1 LTKIELNIPFL
12 RALSRDYISELHLD
26 QLGPVDELDPSLRS
40 PRAYLP
46 EQLALEPVDGLVAF
60 RVVDG
65 QPEVDRLTR
74 LKGVSVQR
82 ARDLSTPVLNE
93 AQTCRLVVLSDLHV
107 EVYFGWGVRED
118 QQTFVHQRLVYDFA
132 VFGR

>member
-1 LTKIELNIPFL
+1 MTKIELNIPFL
-12 RALSRDYISELHLD
+12 RALRRDYISELHLD
-26 QLGPVDELDPSLRS
+26 QLGPVHELDPSLRS

-74 LKGVSVQR
+74 LKGVSVQG
-82 ARDLSTPVLNE
+82 ARDLRTPVLNE
-93 AQTCRLVVLSDLHV
+93 AQTCRLVVLGH
-107 EVYFGWGVRED
+107 
-118 QQTFVHQRLVYDFA
+118 
-132 VFGR
+132 